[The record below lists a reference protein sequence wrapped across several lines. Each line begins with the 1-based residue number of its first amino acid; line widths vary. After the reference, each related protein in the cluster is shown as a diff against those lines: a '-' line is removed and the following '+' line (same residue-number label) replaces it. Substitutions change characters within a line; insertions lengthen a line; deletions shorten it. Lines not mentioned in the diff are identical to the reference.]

1 MTNRPRKVS
10 MTGIYHVFVR
20 GINKEQIF
28 NQKREKNY
36 FKRMIRENKDEYH
49 VEIYSY
55 CIMSNHSHLI
65 IKSEIEE
72 LSLFMSKILAKYAK
86 YYNYKHNRNGHVFQN
101 RFGSECIENEK
112 YFWMCLRYIHL
123 NPVKAGMVKKA
134 TRYKYSSMGE
144 YLVDEPVIIHE
155 KALAMSKKSFLDF
168 DAFEK
173 FHNERETEV
182 FEDVADEKLL
192 QEKKIALEIA
202 EEMMSENNLALLM
215 QVFEEKVI
223 RNEYIKKI
231 KQNLKLS
238 QRRAKELSDLIRNEV
253 ENK

>member
-72 LSLFMSKILAKYAK
+72 LSMFMSKILAKYAK

-112 YFWMCLRYIHL
+112 YFLNCLRYIHM
-123 NPVKAGMVKKA
+123 NPVKAGMVSWL
-134 TRYKYSSMGE
+134 TDYQYSSIRE
-144 YLVDEPVIIHE
+144 YETQKMDILHKNAMKYYQKIFKDWNTFLEFHTQPNTVLFIDTKEAVYQQLQEQAVLLLYEIKE
-155 KALAMSKKSFLDF
+155 KYRLA
-168 DAFEK
+168 
-173 FHNERETEV
+173 HVTEV
-182 FEDVADEKLL
+182 FEDPIVREKYKKRL
-192 QEKKIALEIA
+192 QEELKISLKLREQLYD
-202 EEMMSENNLALLM
+202 EL
-215 QVFEEKVI
+215 
-223 RNEYIKKI
+223 KI
-231 KQNLKLS
+231 KF
-238 QRRAKELSDLIRNEV
+238 IR
-253 ENK
+253 